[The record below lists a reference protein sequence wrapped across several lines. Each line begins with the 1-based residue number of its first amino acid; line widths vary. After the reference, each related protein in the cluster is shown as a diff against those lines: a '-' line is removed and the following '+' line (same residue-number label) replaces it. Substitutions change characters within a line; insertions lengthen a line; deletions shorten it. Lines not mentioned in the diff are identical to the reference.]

1 MTEPLAQVRIE
12 DAGQHRL
19 RATVIGEIDLSNA
32 EQVERQLNDAAQEA
46 DELVVDLT
54 GVQYMDSQGVRILQ
68 SLADRHA
75 LGGVRVTIV
84 AATESIAGD
93 ILALTRIGD
102 TVEIVEPPP
111 PSGV

>member
-1 MTEPLAQVRIE
+1 VTEPLALVHVE
-12 DAGQHRL
+12 PAGENRR

-32 EQVERQLNDAAQEA
+32 EQVARQLNDAAREA

-68 SLADRHA
+68 SLADRHL
-75 LGGVRVTIV
+75 LGGVRLTIV

-102 TVEIVEPPP
+102 IVEIVEPPP
-111 PSGV
+111 PTGA